1 MLNLLKEKKE
11 VLPVTDETLFAEY
24 PDVVEVEDL
33 QKMLRLG
40 RNAIYRILKEGKIKT
55 IKIGKRYIVPKRSVI
70 EFLETAC

>member
-1 MLNLLKEKKE
+1 M
-11 VLPVTDETLFAEY
+11 TDETLFAEY

-40 RNAIYRILKEGKIKT
+40 RNAVYRILKEGKIKT